1 MASDAIQKLRGRT
14 TSLAQKPKGVKRLT
28 TEKEYQR
35 QQELLF
41 ALEEVSSVL
50 TVEVD
55 LQDILKDMAEIVA
68 KAIGAKWVNFWELTP
83 DKKATHI
90 TAAYGMKQSYID
102 QSREHPIEI
111 GKAWIGRAI
120 KTGKPWGTS
129 DILTDPN
136 LLPELGPTWEDA
148 IKKQDYRALLC
159 VPTISRKGPV
169 GGMCLYFPKP
179 HEFTDFEMRL
189 VTVAAN
195 QAATSIVNAQIFN
208 DLIAE
213 RNKTIA
219 MVNSLADGLIVYDL
233 DATITE
239 FNPKAE
245 ELLWIPRNTLIGKN
259 PTGLPRGRNNELK
272 NLREISF
279 LPLQEFETQEISL
292 EEPQR
297 IHLAVTLL
305 PLKEAGSH
313 KIGSMRILHDVTRE
327 KETEQLKSNF
337 VSIASHQLRTPLSGI
352 KWALSLLLEK
362 TMGPLTKKQENLIE
376 KTLSANEHLI
386 TLVNDLLDT
395 SRIEEGRFGY
405 EFKKVNLQSVLDAA
419 LQDCQTALEGKQS
432 VTLEIQ
438 KPKEK
443 LPLLAADAKKL
454 EMALYNI
461 LDNAIKYTPKGS
473 ITVSFGKKQS
483 YISLTV
489 HDTGIGIPKDQ
500 QQYLFTKFFRARNAI
515 LLQTEGSGLGL
526 WIANEI
532 IKRHK
537 GKIVLMESGENKGT
551 TFTIRLPIAEHLKP
565 EAKTSSK

>member
-1 MASDAIQKLRGRT
+1 MREQKLSTAQGRT
-14 TSLAQKPKGVKRLT
+14 ISVAQKPRGVKRLV

-50 TVEVD
+50 TIEVD
-55 LQDILKDMAEIVA
+55 LQEILRDMAEIVA

-83 DKKATHI
+83 DKKSTHI
-90 TAAYGMKQSYID
+90 TASYGMKQSYID
-102 QSREHPIEI
+102 QSREHPIEL

-136 LLPELGPTWEDA
+136 LSQDLGPTWEAA
-148 IKKQDYRALLC
+148 IKQQDYRALLC
-159 VPTISRKGPV
+159 IPTISRKGPV
-169 GGMCLYFPKP
+169 GGMCLYFPEP

-195 QAATSIVNAQIFN
+195 QAATAIINAQIFN

-213 RNKTIA
+213 RNKTIS
-219 MVNSLADGLIVYDL
+219 MVNSLADGIVVYDL
-233 DATITE
+233 EGAITE

-245 ELLWIPRNTLIGKN
+245 ELLWVPRNTLIGKN
-259 PTGLPRGRNNELK
+259 PAGLPRGKNNELK
-272 NLREISF
+272 NLREIST
-279 LPLQEFETQEISL
+279 LPLQEFETQEITFQ
-292 EEPQR
+292 EPQR

-313 KIGSMRILHDVTRE
+313 KTGSMRILHDVTRE

-362 TMGPLTKKQENLIE
+362 TMGPLTKKQESLVT

-386 TLVNDLLDT
+386 NLVNDLLDT

-405 EFKKVNLQSVLDAA
+405 EFKKTNLVSVVDSA
-419 LQDCQTALEGKQS
+419 LQDCRTVLAEKANVGLKVEKSKQ
-432 VTLEIQ
+432 
-438 KPKEK
+438 K
-443 LPLLAADAKKL
+443 LPPLAADAKKL
-454 EMALYNI
+454 EMAVYNI
-461 LDNAIKYTPKGS
+461 LDNAIKYTPKGN
-473 ITVSFGKKQS
+473 ITVSLRKQKS
-483 YISLTV
+483 FISLTV
-489 HDTGIGIPKDQ
+489 QDTGIGIPKDQ
-500 QQYLFTKFFRARNAI
+500 QHYLFTKFFRAKNAI

-537 GKIVLMESGENKGT
+537 GKIVLIESEENKGT
-551 TFTIRLPIAEHLKP
+551 TFMVRLPIAEHLKP
-565 EAKTSSK
+565 NNK